1 MKKIL
6 LVAAIAL
13 FGLTANAQDYKAKAG
28 DVTVDL
34 SVAGGLGNT
43 TVNLADQGFGNG
55 AMIRGRY
62 FKTEKLAYRGLVF
75 LAAGSSTDK
84 SVTNT
89 ETKSSNTGIGLG
101 FGVEKHFTGTDRLA
115 TYVGF
120 DGILAF
126 NSTKDET
133 TLTAGGTTFTNE
145 VKGPNDFRIGVRGVF
160 GADYY
165 FVKRAYI
172 GVEAGLGLYYK
183 SVGKETT
190 SSTGLP
196 DAEVDGSSSFNIS
209 PSIVTGF
216 RLGYAF

>member
-133 TLTAGGTTFTNE
+133 TLTAGGTTFTTE

>member
-1 MKKIL
+1 MS
-6 LVAAIAL
+6 
-13 FGLTANAQDYKAKAG
+13 LTANAQDFKAKAG

-34 SVAGGLGNT
+34 AVAGGLGNT

-55 AMIRGRY
+55 AMIKGRY

-75 LAAGSSTDK
+75 LAAESSTDK
-84 SVTNT
+84 SVTDT
-89 ETKSSNTGIGLG
+89 ETKNSNSGIGLG
-101 FGVEKHFTGTDRLA
+101 FGIEKHFTGTDRLA

-120 DGILAF
+120 DGIFGF
-126 NSTKDET
+126 NSMKEET
-133 TLTAGGTTFTNE
+133 TVTAGGVTTTTE
-145 VKGPNDFRIGVRGVF
+145 VKGPNDFRVGVRGVF

-183 SVGKETT
+183 SEGKTTT
-190 SSTGLP
+190 SVTGLP
-196 DAEVDGSSSFNIS
+196 DVEVDGGSSFNIS